1 MKISIEVENIRCGGC
16 TKTITKK
23 LMAIDGIDAV
33 DVAVDDQMVTIDARD
48 ESLRNDAVKA
58 LTKMGY
64 PELGSIEGVDALKSK
79 AKSVVSCAI
88 GKINS

>member
-1 MKISIEVENIRCGGC
+1 MKISIEVENIRCSGC
-16 TKTITKK
+16 TNTITKK
-23 LMAIDGIDAV
+23 LMAIDGIEAV

-48 ESLRNDAVKA
+48 ESLRNDAVIA

-64 PELGSIEGVDALKSK
+64 PELGSLEGVDALKSK

-88 GKINS
+88 GNINS